1 MLRAL
6 VLVLILL
13 VGNGPLSA
21 QSLPDNTCP
30 QIEITVPNGKNT
42 SAGVMHYI
50 SSSTRDLNLDLESLK
65 YKWTLPEGFPFEG
78 QGKPYISFFVTDAM
92 DGREVEV
99 SLEVEGLPG
108 NCPSASTA
116 TFTIGINPGSPIL
129 LDDYENLPIN
139 KERSRLVTVVD
150 ELKRLKDAKAIIIIN
165 YKRTDS
171 EMIVK
176 RRAARIVSVLSG
188 KHKLPLDSFAFV
200 FAETGFPDTRI
211 YAWRHEWPAGV
222 YSAANY
228 QEFKV
233 KR

>member
-6 VLVLILL
+6 VTVLFFL

-30 QIEITVPNGKNT
+30 QIEIIVPNARNT
-42 SAGVMHYI
+42 SAGYMHYI
-50 SSSTRDLNLDLESLK
+50 STSTRALNLDLESLK
-65 YKWTLPEGFPFEG
+65 YKWTLPDGFPFEG
-78 QGKPYISFFVTDAM
+78 QGKPYISFIVTEAM
-92 DGREVEV
+92 DGKDFNV
-99 SLEVEGLPG
+99 SLEVEGLPAD
-108 NCPSASTA
+108 CPRTA
-116 TFTIGINPGSPIL
+116 AGTFSIVINPGSPIV
-129 LDDYENLPIN
+129 LDDYANLPIN
-139 KERSRLVTVVD
+139 KERSRLDTVVD
-150 ELKRLKDAKAIIIIN
+150 ELKRLKDAKAIIFIN

-171 EMIVK
+171 EKSVI

-200 FAETGFPDTRI
+200 FAETDFPNTRI

-222 YSAANY
+222 YSPANY

-233 KR
+233 NR